1 MDYVQQ
7 YEAHIRTYQEVELGT
22 LHEDADLAKS
32 REEGWHTGRNSQ
44 PQSRLP
50 HKVFAVQPP
59 ALPKVLPP
67 STPARKLV
75 GTRVTSMRLV

>member
-1 MDYVQQ
+1 MQQ

-22 LHEDADLAKS
+22 PHVDADLAEN
-32 REEGWHTGRNSQ
+32 REEQWHTGLDSQ

-50 HKVFAVQPP
+50 HEVFAVQPP
-59 ALPKVLPP
+59 AFPKALPP

-75 GTRVTSMRLV
+75 GTRVISMRLV